1 MCVCGA
7 EVNVTHKCAHVTC
20 ICGYAVV
27 RESVA
32 KLDQLDQAT
41 LPTTLCLLCSFLNVN
56 NVQFQRNPWHNS

>member
-1 MCVCGA
+1 MCGA

-27 RESVA
+27 HESVA
-32 KLDQLDQAT
+32 KLDQAT